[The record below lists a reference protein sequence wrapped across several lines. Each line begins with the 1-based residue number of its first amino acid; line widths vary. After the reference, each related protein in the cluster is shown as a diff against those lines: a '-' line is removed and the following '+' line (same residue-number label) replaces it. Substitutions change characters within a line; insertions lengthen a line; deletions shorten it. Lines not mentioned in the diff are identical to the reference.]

1 MSISEQDR
9 FLSLQTLLVFLILNG
24 TAKTE
29 LDKQLEDNSSK
40 LNSMRTVPDI
50 IKKFFQCFPP
60 KTMKSVKSMDHR
72 RYRFKL
78 HIFFDVIS
86 FWANCNF

>member
-1 MSISEQDR
+1 MSIGEQDR
-9 FLSLQTLLVFLILNG
+9 FLSLQTLLVCLILNG

-29 LDKQLEDNSSK
+29 LDKQLEFVKPKFYAHSSRH
-40 LNSMRTVPDI
+40 NQEIFPM
-50 IKKFFQCFPP
+50 FPP

-78 HIFFDVIS
+78 HIIFPTS
-86 FWANCNF
+86 